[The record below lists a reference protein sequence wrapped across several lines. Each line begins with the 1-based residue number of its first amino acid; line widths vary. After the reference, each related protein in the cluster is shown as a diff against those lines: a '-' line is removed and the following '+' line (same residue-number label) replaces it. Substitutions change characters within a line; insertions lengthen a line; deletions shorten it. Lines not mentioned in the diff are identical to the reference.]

1 MKETQK
7 LYIIVAFGLLL
18 LTAIC
23 FYLIQ
28 TETITESKKYLDILT
43 KAVPLSIVIGLSA
56 SFYLGHKHLK
66 KMKVAKKSADKFQAY
81 KNSIQIKNICLVIPG
96 LVACIASILTGQA
109 QFLFIALAVLI
120 VMLIAFPSSNKAMT
134 IMEIDQKIFDTIK

>member
-1 MKETQK
+1 MKEIQK

-43 KAVPLSIVIGLSA
+43 KAVPMSIVIGLSA
-56 SFYLGHKHLK
+56 SFYFGNKHLK

-81 KNSIQIKNICLVIPG
+81 KNSIRIKNICLVIPG
-96 LVACIASILTGQA
+96 LIACIASILSGEA